1 MYHYHIDE
9 HKFFIIHWNW
19 IRFN

>member
-1 MYHYHIDE
+1 MNHYHIDE